1 VVLDK
6 DKFSRRFMDGK
17 QAVMLYLTAGQTP
30 EQFDFN
36 QGARTLSTGYW
47 PTPLKEYERVI
58 VYKRAEPGGV
68 AQVLV
73 GDNAGLISAGNGW
86 HYRARDVQMFET
98 NEDFQTLFGL
108 HPPQRIRYL
117 YPEQTN
123 SKRILFARSFGGR

>member
-1 VVLDK
+1 MVLDK